1 MTIFDTALERIRG
14 EMNQQAE
21 FASNNLTMAAK
32 ALDNLD
38 VEIASQVEDTTDQYE
53 EMFAHFQED
62 CFKTLALHHPVAS
75 DLMNVMSVFKTG
87 QDIERINSLIERIA
101 RKTRKFIDQD
111 SLKIPDEIRQH
122 VSLIIKMLGV
132 MNEGLKANNFA
143 NDRIAELE
151 SESNSLKKVTRRA
164 VEEDIKKQPERARS
178 YMLLL
183 GISRHLDRIAKLVG
197 SVAEG
202 G

>member
-1 MTIFDTALERIRG
+1 MTIFDAALERIRA
-14 EMNQQAE
+14 EMTQQGE
-21 FASNNLTMAAK
+21 FASDNLTMAAK
-32 ALDNLD
+32 ALENLD
-38 VEIASQVEDTTDQYE
+38 VEVASQVEDTTDQYE
-53 EMFAHFQED
+53 EMFARFQED

-75 DLMNVMSVFKTG
+75 DLMSVMSVFKTG

-101 RKTRKFIDQD
+101 RKTRKFIEQD
-111 SLKIPDEIRQH
+111 SPKIPDEIRQH
-122 VSLIIKMLGV
+122 VNLIIQMLGV
-132 MNEGLKANNFA
+132 MNDGLKANKFA
-143 NDRIAELE
+143 KSRLDELE
-151 SESNSLKKVTRRA
+151 TESNSLKKVTRRA